1 MSILAPKKSK
11 TASWE
16 KDFLKTSNLSFLA
29 AEKSKLDVLRK
40 GLVARFLAGP
50 GNLPPCCHNIFHIKN
65 GHFQAPVEIKT
76 SKHKRPVDPIV
87 HGEICVHGKIQPKQD
102 AIEKLREQDVERGAA
117 GIMGSFGQI

>member
-1 MSILAPKKSK
+1 MSFLAPKKSK
-11 TASWE
+11 RASWE
-16 KDFLKTSNLSFLA
+16 KDFLKTSW
-29 AEKSKLDVLRK
+29 EKFKLDVV
-40 GLVARFLAGP
+40 GIYP
-50 GNLPPCCHNIFHIKN
+50 GGTTYFTLKTDI
-65 GHFQAPVEIKT
+65 QASVEIKT